1 MLTKMLF
8 KVLSKEWSQK
18 HKVDQD
24 LRQRVNQDD
33 QHTKCTRYTESDQVI
48 PWYGKHCPLRV
59 CVLTHGL
66 CETPMQGLGVFP
78 LGSRQKEDLIQPLK
92 DDFKW

>member
-1 MLTKMLF
+1 MMTKMVS
-8 KVLSKEWSQK
+8 KVLSKEWSQR

-33 QHTKCTRYTESDQVI
+33 QHTKRTRCTERDQVI

-66 CETPMQGLGVFP
+66 CEAPMWGLGVFP
-78 LGSRQKEDLIQPLK
+78 LALHQKEDLIQLMK
-92 DDFKW
+92 DGIKW

>member
-1 MLTKMLF
+1 M
-8 KVLSKEWSQK
+8 
-18 HKVDQD
+18 VDQD

-33 QHTKCTRYTESDQVI
+33 QHTKRTICTERDQVI

-66 CETPMQGLGVFP
+66 CENPMWGLGVLP
-78 LGSRQKEDLIQPLK
+78 LGLRQKEDLIQPMK
-92 DDFKW
+92 DDVKW